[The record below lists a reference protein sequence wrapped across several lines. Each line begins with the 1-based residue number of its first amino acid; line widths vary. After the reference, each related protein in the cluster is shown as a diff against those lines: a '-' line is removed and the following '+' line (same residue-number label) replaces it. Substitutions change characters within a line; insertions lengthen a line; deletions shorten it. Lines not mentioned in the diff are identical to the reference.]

1 MTDGMEKRSR
11 KKLTK
16 EGFFL
21 LLMRYVS
28 FSSSLYLTIAGFIYF
43 WKEIFLPAG
52 LPGRIFWILLPA
64 SIVTVMLIGETLFR
78 RFEKKNRQVLINR
91 SKEINC

>member
-1 MTDGMEKRSR
+1 MTSGVERRSR

-28 FSSSLYLTIAGFIYF
+28 FSSSLYLTIAGFTYF
-43 WKEIFLPAG
+43 WKEIFLPAE
-52 LPGRIFWILLPA
+52 LSGRIFWILLPA
-64 SIVTVMLIGETLFR
+64 LIVLTMLIGEVLFHSIVK
-78 RFEKKNRQVLINR
+78 FYKILK
-91 SKEINC
+91 